1 VIAGALQP
9 TSAIDV
15 GAANRFIEHAIP
27 DLSAGKVEIFLVSS
41 FIEVVFTIYVVVS
54 MA

>member
-1 VIAGALQP
+1 LIAGALQP

-27 DLSAGKVEIFLVSS
+27 DLSAGKVEIFLVSVHS
-41 FIEVVFTIYVVVS
+41 
-54 MA
+54 